1 MLFRSD
7 EYVVTDDGFDFG
19 FSTPKPVV
27 LGGAERE
34 TQAGNFYGYSLPLD
48 SADDALDK
56 HNRSDSLGTVT
67 LDDAGARA
75 SFGAP
80 VFQTNSPASDTR
92 TVTALD
98 ELLDELGYLG
108 DFISGD

>member
-1 MLFRSD
+1 M
-7 EYVVTDDGFDFG
+7 
-19 FSTPKPVV
+19 
-27 LGGAERE
+27 
-34 TQAGNFYGYSLPLD
+34 
-48 SADDALDK
+48 DK

-67 LDDAGARA
+67 LDDAGVTA

-80 VFQTNSPASDTR
+80 MFQSTSPASVDSR
-92 TVTALD
+92 TATALD